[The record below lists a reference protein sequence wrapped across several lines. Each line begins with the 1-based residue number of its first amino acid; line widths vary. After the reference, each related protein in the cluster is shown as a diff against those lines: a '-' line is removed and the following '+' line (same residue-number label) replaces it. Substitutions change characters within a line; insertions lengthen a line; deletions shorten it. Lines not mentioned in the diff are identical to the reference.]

1 MLSARESFA
10 LLHCWAL
17 IKSRW
22 ARAGCSHGFGAEE
35 SVCSRVMCAV
45 CAAGQLRAEAA
56 NETEPGQICW
66 GVLERCQQTSAVVL
80 VAECIHLG
88 SSREL

>member
-1 MLSARESFA
+1 MVPALGSVLSAREGFA

-17 IKSRW
+17 IKSWR
-22 ARAGCSHGFGAEE
+22 ARAGYSHGFGAEE

-45 CAAGQLRAEAA
+45 CAAGRLGAEAA

-66 GVLERCQQTSAVVL
+66 GVPER
-80 VAECIHLG
+80 
-88 SSREL
+88 

>member
-1 MLSARESFA
+1 
-10 LLHCWAL
+10 
-17 IKSRW
+17 
-22 ARAGCSHGFGAEE
+22 
-35 SVCSRVMCAV
+35 MCAV